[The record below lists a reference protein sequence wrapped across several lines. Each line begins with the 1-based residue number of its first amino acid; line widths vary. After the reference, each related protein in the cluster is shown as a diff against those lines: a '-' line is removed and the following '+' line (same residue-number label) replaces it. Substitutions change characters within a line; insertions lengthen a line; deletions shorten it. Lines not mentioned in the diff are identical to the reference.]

1 MKKKSFG
8 LFFDLF
14 FKKLVLHSGYDI
26 AVSVKKNKQY
36 RFRQSLDKTKH
47 LSVSQKWVKIMS
59 CSPEDPKFLK
69 THTDTTAVT
78 LIKLEEYPKLYKVL
92 SESGWFNKRQQ

>member
-1 MKKKSFG
+1 
-8 LFFDLF
+8 
-14 FKKLVLHSGYDI
+14 
-26 AVSVKKNKQY
+26 
-36 RFRQSLDKTKH
+36 
-47 LSVSQKWVKIMS
+47 MS
-59 CSPEDPKFLK
+59 CFPENPKFLK